1 MGYGAFTVVW
11 PYDEHT
17 TTGTYS
23 NTKKEKLAKK
33 RISIFFFVSRG
44 LEHCGPFISI
54 IIIKHRRP
62 KGDCYLNSIRKSWL
76 LELPQVA
83 HYYFSHVYGRPWVRR
98 LAKRVPPHFRCP
110 NRSQGRKKKNK
121 KLKKR
126 NLKFFFQFR
135 IVMRGLNL
143 MRSMQQGISTHYNTR
158 HGI

>member
-11 PYDEHT
+11 PYDELT

-23 NTKKEKLAKK
+23 NTKKEKSAKK
-33 RISIFFFVSRG
+33 RIPIFFLVSRG
-44 LEHCGPFISI
+44 LEHCGPFIS

-76 LELPQVA
+76 LELSQVA
-83 HYYFSHVYGRPWVRR
+83 HYYFSHAYGRPWVHGARKTGSPA
-98 LAKRVPPHFRCP
+98 LPISKQVPGMEKK
-110 NRSQGRKKKNK
+110 NRSWKKET
-121 KLKKR
+121 
-126 NLKFFFQFR
+126 KFFFQFR

>member
-1 MGYGAFTVVW
+1 MTVW
-11 PYDEHT
+11 RTYYDRDLLE
-17 TTGTYS
+17 Y
-23 NTKKEKLAKK
+23 KKRKFSKKK
-33 RISIFFFVSRG
+33 RILIFFLVSRG
-44 LEHCGPFISI
+44 LEHCGPFIS

-76 LELPQVA
+76 LELSQVA
-83 HYYFSHVYGRPWVRR
+83 HYYFSHAYGRPWVRG

-110 NRSQGRKKKNK
+110 NRSQGRKKKIRSWK
-121 KLKKR
+121 KET
-126 NLKFFFQFR
+126 KFFFQFR